1 MQLKQNYHNEQRM
14 NVSSFLFRQSSKVN
28 SKMTSRSQLPLRT
41 STSTTG
47 IPVRTSTP
55 AASVARAILFPTPAS
70 GSEVASPSTAPRVS
84 NNNNNTAVENVK
96 KENDGNESSSSS
108 DNDDVLD
115 QCIKVAWL
123 KNGDENKQKFLSR
136 TSRLGRRVEGEGVPT
151 TSSNAQATPTSSTSG
166 ARHHQ
171 VKKYSKEEECMFFK
185 YIIVSLSV
193 QEGVSLSV
201 HFLGLV
207 IITHWASYISTKKWL
222 RPRLCYPYFV
232 RIMRNLWINFV
243 PILNQTRVCLGIGTV
258 PITRP

>member
-1 MQLKQNYHNEQRM
+1 MK
-14 NVSSFLFRQSSKVN
+14 VSSFFFRQSSKVN

-47 IPVRTSTP
+47 IPVRTSAP

-70 GSEVASPSTAPRVS
+70 CSEVASPSTAPRVS
-84 NNNNNTAVENVK
+84 NNNNNNTAVENVK

-171 VKKYSKEEECMFFK
+171 VKN
-185 YIIVSLSV
+185 I
-193 QEGVSLSV
+193 QE
-201 HFLGLV
+201 
-207 IITHWASYISTKKWL
+207 KKNACFSNTL
-222 RPRLCYPYFV
+222 
-232 RIMRNLWINFV
+232 
-243 PILNQTRVCLGIGTV
+243 
-258 PITRP
+258 